1 MSDFNAWLA
10 ADTDAITEP
19 ERAALA
25 YSRIL
30 DKPSVVAFQTPSGAT
45 LANQTVRVEP
55 DDRASMMR
63 DSGGMT
69 GPMRYCVVF
78 GVVNHDTITDTDMQ
92 EGYRFIL
99 DNDEYRITDVIVTLG
114 SIQGNAEV
122 LG

>member
-1 MSDFNAWLA
+1 MSDFNSWLINLE
-10 ADTDAITEP
+10 AISEP
-19 ERAALA
+19 NRAALA

-30 DKPSVVAFQTPSGAT
+30 DKPTVVAFLKPSGAT

-55 DDRASMMR
+55 DDKATDTMGP
-63 DSGGMT
+63 DGMT
-69 GPMRYCVVF
+69 GPMRYCVIF

-114 SIQGNAEV
+114 SIQGNAESS
-122 LG
+122 G

>member
-1 MSDFNAWLA
+1 MSDFNLWLS
-10 ADTDAITEP
+10 DTEPITEP

-30 DKPSVVAFQTPSGAT
+30 AKPTVVTFLKPSGAT
-45 LANQTVRVEP
+45 LAAQTVRVEP
-55 DDRASMMR
+55 DDKATDMMGG
-63 DSGGMT
+63 DGMT
-69 GPMRYCVVF
+69 GPMRYCVIF

-114 SIQGNAEV
+114 SIQGNAESA
-122 LG
+122 G